1 MNSNTSKIFFVFFG
15 ILSWLSTMFLFI
27 LPMLTPLLTPYQ
39 KYIENQNGISAGWV
53 ITLLAIITLFY
64 IGILILDIF
73 STTATQ
79 VLQFVLLTVVVVSA
93 LPSITAFVIV
103 SFIVDISII
112 EIFIPIILIILASML
127 HILWFAIPFLQNK
140 QRREELLEKNK
151 AIYDKYK

>member
-27 LPMLTPLLTPYQ
+27 LPMLTPYQ
-39 KYIENQNGISAGWV
+39 KHIESQSGLSAGW
-53 ITLLAIITLFY
+53 IIGLLIIITLFY

-93 LPSITAFVIV
+93 LPSITAFVII

-112 EIFIPIILIILASML
+112 EVFIPIIVIILASML

-140 QRREELLEKNK
+140 QRRAELLEKNK
-151 AIYDKYK
+151 ATYDKYK

>member
-1 MNSNTSKIFFVFFG
+1 MYSNTSKIFFVFFG

-27 LPMLTPLLTPYQ
+27 LPMLTPYQ

>member
-27 LPMLTPLLTPYQ
+27 LPMLTPYQ

-73 STTATQ
+73 STAATQ

>member
-27 LPMLTPLLTPYQ
+27 LPMLTPYQ

-140 QRREELLEKNK
+140 QRREELLEKTKRSMIN
-151 AIYDKYK
+151 INSS

>member
-27 LPMLTPLLTPYQ
+27 LPMLTPYQ
-39 KYIENQNGISAGWV
+39 KYIENQNGLSVGWI

-64 IGILILDIF
+64 IGILVLDIF

-151 AIYDKYK
+151 ALYDKYK

>member
-27 LPMLTPLLTPYQ
+27 LPMLTPYQ

-73 STTATQ
+73 NTAATQ

>member
-27 LPMLTPLLTPYQ
+27 LPMLTPYQ

-73 STTATQ
+73 STAATQ

-140 QRREELLEKNK
+140 QRHEELLEKNK

>member
-27 LPMLTPLLTPYQ
+27 LPMLTPYQ
-39 KYIENQNGISAGWV
+39 KYIENQNGISAGWI

>member
-15 ILSWLSTMFLFI
+15 ILSWLSTIFLFI
-27 LPMLTPLLTPYQ
+27 LPMLTPYQ

>member
-27 LPMLTPLLTPYQ
+27 LPMLTPYQ

-140 QRREELLEKNK
+140 QRREELLEKQS
-151 AIYDKYK
+151 DL

>member
-27 LPMLTPLLTPYQ
+27 LPMLTPYQ
-39 KYIENQNGISAGWV
+39 KYIENQNGLSAGWI

-64 IGILILDIF
+64 IGILVLDIF

-151 AIYDKYK
+151 ALYDKYK

>member
-27 LPMLTPLLTPYQ
+27 LPMLTPYQ

>member
-1 MNSNTSKIFFVFFG
+1 
-15 ILSWLSTMFLFI
+15 MFLFI
-27 LPMLTPLLTPYQ
+27 LPMLTPYQ

-64 IGILILDIF
+64 ISILILDIF

>member
-27 LPMLTPLLTPYQ
+27 LPMLTPYQ

-73 STTATQ
+73 STAATQ

-140 QRREELLEKNK
+140 QRREELLEKTKRSMIN
-151 AIYDKYK
+151 INSS